1 MPTDTNSA
9 RREADL
15 RESGNRIGTLRK
27 GRSITQDGL
36 AKRLGDAFTSN
47 TVSRIE
53 NGHFDMRV
61 SSYFEIAGIFQVTPN
76 DICPRRLLAGTPLER
91 YEELNRKSRDIL
103 RGLIGVLITG
113 QNDHP

>member
-61 SSYFEIAGIFQVTPN
+61 SSYIFGVNSLQSMWVS
-76 DICPRRLLAGTPLER
+76 DIYIRR
-91 YEELNRKSRDIL
+91 
-103 RGLIGVLITG
+103 
-113 QNDHP
+113 